1 MNELADKN
9 FQFLKGVI
17 YKLKY
22 SRTYPSR
29 RWRGTNI
36 PTEFQKEVYSGMYEY
51 RGNRGSKLHFYD
63 NDRGIDVLFYKSEA
77 ISAFN
82 NAKQK

>member
-1 MNELADKN
+1 MKDLADNK
-9 FQFLKGVI
+9 FVFLKGVN

-29 RWRGTNI
+29 RWRGNNT
-36 PTEFQKEVYSGMYEY
+36 PSEYQKEDYCGIHEY

-63 NDRGIDVLFYKSEA
+63 NDRGVDVLLSKSDA
-77 ISAFN
+77 ITAFN
-82 NAKQK
+82 NAK